1 METDFHAK
9 NLVPLSSQ
17 NTANVLLDVFVQDAF
32 LIVPLHYIYIYTF
45 SAPPYVE
52 VEEKELECKRIKR
65 KTVLVKE
72 GIKS

>member
-9 NLVPLSSQ
+9 NLVPLSSH

-32 LIVPLHYIYIYTF
+32 LIVPLHYIYTF

-52 VEEKELECKRIKR
+52 IEEKELECKIIKR

-72 GIKS
+72 EIKS